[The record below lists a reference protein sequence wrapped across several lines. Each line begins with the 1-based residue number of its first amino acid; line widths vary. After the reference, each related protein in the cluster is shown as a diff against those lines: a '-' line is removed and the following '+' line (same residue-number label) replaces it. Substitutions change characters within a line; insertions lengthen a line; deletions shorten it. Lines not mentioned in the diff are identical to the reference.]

1 MKNILVPTNFSELSD
16 YAFDLAMKIAVA
28 NGANIHALKVI
39 EAPGD
44 TLFDKEGN
52 LLECTEYDTAK
63 LKSEAKDAENKM
75 AEWLAKKSIQAGGMI
90 KIGHWYEVILDQA
103 NKCNCDLIV
112 MGAEYSSGIKEA
124 ITATVADR
132 IVRKSTIPVLSLK
145 CDRRELELKN
155 ILIAGDFRSPAKADL
170 DILKKLLIAFKADLH
185 LLKVNTDKDFET
197 QRQVKDRMQTFAD
210 LNQLQVK
217 SFNIYCD
224 RSMEQGIVNFCDD
237 YNMDLLAIGKHD
249 RSDLSHLFRSS
260 KAEDIVNHVFKPI
273 LTFKI

>member
-16 YAFDLAMKIAVA
+16 YAFDLATKIAVA
-28 NGANIHALKVI
+28 NGAEIHALKVI

-52 LLECTEYDTAK
+52 LLECTEYDTAN
-63 LKSEAKDAENKM
+63 LKSEARDAENKM
-75 AEWLAKKSIQAGGMI
+75 TEWLDKKSVPADGMV

-124 ITATVADR
+124 IKATVADR
-132 IVRKSTIPVLSLK
+132 IVRKSTIPVLTLK
-145 CDRRELELKN
+145 CDRRDLELKS

-170 DILKKLLIAFKADLH
+170 DILKKLLAAFKADLH
-185 LLKVNTDKDFET
+185 FLKVNTDKDFET
-197 QRQVKDRMQTFAD
+197 QRQVMDRMQAFAD
-210 LNQLQVK
+210 INQLQVK
-217 SFNIYCD
+217 SFNVYCD
-224 RSMEQGIVNFCDD
+224 RTMEQGIVNFCDD